1 MLEVAGAP
9 LKSDDL
15 QNRHV
20 FNFRD
25 RKWMWSV
32 LMGICMEKKKR
43 IGSNH
48 QCPSWITDP
57 KSMKLQH
64 VATNPC
70 PPLFPTPNPWL
81 RKVRWNFHSG
91 WDSTHKSLHCR
102 IPSCARSLLASLE
115 HHLVDQ
121 LGVFSLFHQICRG
134 VSVWPETSL
143 ALQAAWPTCFFY
155 IAASTR
161 LNPFKSIQFLPF
173 FRTNRST
180 LQLYVVAG
188 CCRWWRKTF
197 YRIHPNTMELSTF
210 PHGKTWIVNGCS
222 TYIGPVNVVIQVGFS
237 YGQLFVNLTMTKSL

>member
-1 MLEVAGAP
+1 MLLVSIRNQQLLSKRSKKNPWLKCWRSPGLRWKAMTFKIDMSSTSGIGSECGAC
-9 LKSDDL
+9 
-15 QNRHV
+15 
-20 FNFRD
+20 
-25 RKWMWSV
+25 WWESV
-32 LMGICMEKKKR
+32 WKKKKR

-91 WDSTHKSLHCR
+91 WD
-102 IPSCARSLLASLE
+102 
-115 HHLVDQ
+115 DQ
-121 LGVFSLFHQICRG
+121 LGVFSLFRQICRG

-210 PHGKTWIVNGCS
+210 PHGNMDRKWFAVHTSVPS
-222 TYIGPVNVVIQVGFS
+222 M
-237 YGQLFVNLTMTKSL
+237 L